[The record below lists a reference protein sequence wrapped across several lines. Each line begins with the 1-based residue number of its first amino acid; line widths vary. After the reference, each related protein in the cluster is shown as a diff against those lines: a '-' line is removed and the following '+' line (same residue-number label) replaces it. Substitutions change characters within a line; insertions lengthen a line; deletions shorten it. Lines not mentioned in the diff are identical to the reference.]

1 MTMSY
6 ACRDVGSC
14 CADVGTTCDWKTS
27 AATMGE
33 VMAAIRTH
41 VAQVHPTIELTPE
54 LLGEV
59 RAAIKD
65 E

>member
-6 ACRDVGSC
+6 ACRDVGAC

-27 AATMGE
+27 ALTEYE

-41 VAQVHPTIELTPE
+41 VAQVHPTVELTPE
-54 LLGEV
+54 LVEEV

-65 E
+65 G